1 MAEEIAIGNAGQTSF
16 PEYNRNGEQDS
27 IMYFKLYQIDEQCQK
42 YAMIGLV
49 PFFAQYYLEEGDEGF
64 EIYQKEHYVEQK
76 IIPEEGYPRQAEFNK
91 AHDDFFSEN
100 KLPTIIDG
108 EFIEENYD
116 EKYKDNP
123 LWITYRKECDLQHEW
138 FDTLPTEWVWTPFV
152 TQQIIFEIA
161 HVSDKANILFCFDWG
176 LSLQAKNWLDGEIKS
191 IAPIPYKQ
199 RIEEYSK
206 NLVAK
211 ESTINLAYSKAVECQ
226 SVDFA
231 SLSVAKDYRV
241 K

>member
-1 MAEEIAIGNAGQTSF
+1 
-16 PEYNRNGEQDS
+16 
-27 IMYFKLYQIDEQCQK
+27 MYFKLYQIDEQCQK

-49 PFFAQYYLEEGDEGF
+49 PFFGQYFLEEGDEGF
-64 EIYQKEHYVEQK
+64 ERYQKEHYVEVPL
-76 IIPEEGYPRQAEFNK
+76 IEGKYEGKVDEMGRPSDIDDYNK
-91 AHDDFFSEN
+91 
-100 KLPTIIDG
+100 
-108 EFIEENYD
+108 
-116 EKYKDNP
+116 
-123 LWITYRKECDLQHEW
+123 WISSFK
-138 FDTLPTEWVWTPFV
+138 TEWRWTPFV
-152 TQQIIFEIA
+152 TQQILFEIA
-161 HVSDKANILFCFDWG
+161 HVDLNENILFCFDWG